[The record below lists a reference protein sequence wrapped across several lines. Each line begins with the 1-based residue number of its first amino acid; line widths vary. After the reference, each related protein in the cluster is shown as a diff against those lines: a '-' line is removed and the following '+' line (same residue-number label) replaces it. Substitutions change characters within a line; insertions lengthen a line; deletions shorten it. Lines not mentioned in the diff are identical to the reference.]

1 MNIESDGT
9 SFESYP
15 YHPSKVAGWAFV
27 GLFAGSSAAH
37 TILMF
42 PYRSAFFIP
51 MIIGGISTYSSPT
64 SNKSSD

>member
-15 YHPSKVAGWAFV
+15 YHPSKAAGWAFV
-27 GLFAGSSAAH
+27 GLFAGSTAAH

-51 MIIGGISTYSSPT
+51 MIIGGISTHSSPP
-64 SNKSSD
+64 SNKSST